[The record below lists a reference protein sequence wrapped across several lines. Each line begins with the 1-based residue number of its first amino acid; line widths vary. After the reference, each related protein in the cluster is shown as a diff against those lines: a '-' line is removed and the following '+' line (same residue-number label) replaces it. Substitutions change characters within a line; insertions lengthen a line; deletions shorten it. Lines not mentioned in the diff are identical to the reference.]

1 MKSYKKFFRYL
12 LFTIYYLLFTIVQ
25 IHFLPKKH
33 LADEIN
39 QTGFDKLLSLL
50 DADRETAGAKYE
62 SLRVR
67 LVKYFEWRNC
77 ETAEELADTVFD
89 RVSKKLAEGAEI
101 QNINAYST
109 TVAQFV
115 FKEFSRSR
123 EHLSENI
130 EDNPNIA
137 AEEIETDELSEN
149 RLVCLD
155 KCLAEFSDENR
166 LLIVA
171 YYDTDE
177 KTMIAAR
184 KRLSD
189 LMDISLNTLRI
200 RVCRLKSKLE
210 DCTFECCEKVPS

>member
-1 MKSYKKFFRYL
+1 M
-12 LFTIYYLLFTIVQ
+12 
-25 IHFLPKKH
+25 
-33 LADEIN
+33 ADGII
-39 QTGFDKLLSLL
+39 QTGFDKLLTLL
-50 DADRETAGAKYE
+50 DADRNAAGAKYE
-62 SLRVR
+62 SLRLR
-67 LVKYFEWRNC
+67 LVKYFEWGNC

-89 RVSKKLAEGAEI
+89 RVIKKLSEGEEI
-101 QNINAYST
+101 QNLNAYST

-115 FKEFSRSR
+115 FMEFSRSR
-123 EHLSENI
+123 EHLAENI

-137 AEEIETDELSEN
+137 ADEIETDELNEN

-166 LLIVA
+166 KLIIA

-184 KRLSD
+184 KRLCAS
-189 LMDISLNTLRI
+189 MNISLNTLRI

-210 DCTFECCEKVPS
+210 NCTVDCCQKVPNSKFQASS

>member
-1 MKSYKKFFRYL
+1 
-12 LFTIYYLLFTIVQ
+12 
-25 IHFLPKKH
+25 
-33 LADEIN
+33 LADGLI
-39 QTGFDKLLSLL
+39 QTGFDKLLGLL

-77 ETAEELADTVFD
+77 EMAEELADTVFD
-89 RVSKKLAEGAEI
+89 RVIKKLSEGEEI
-101 QNINAYST
+101 QNVNAYAT

-115 FKEFSRSR
+115 FMEFSRSR
-123 EHLSENI
+123 EHLAENI

-137 AEEIETDELSEN
+137 IEETPEDEKNE
-149 RLVCLD
+149 RRFVCLE

-166 LLIVA
+166 KLIIA

-189 LMDISLNTLRI
+189 AMDISLNTLRI

-210 DCTFECCEKVPS
+210 DCTFDCCRNE

>member
-1 MKSYKKFFRYL
+1 M
-12 LFTIYYLLFTIVQ
+12 
-25 IHFLPKKH
+25 
-33 LADEIN
+33 ADGII
-39 QTGFDKLLSLL
+39 QTGFDRFLSLL

-89 RVSKKLAEGAEI
+89 RVIKKLSEGEEI
-101 QNINAYST
+101 QNVNAYST

-115 FKEFSRSR
+115 FMEFSRSR
-123 EHLSENI
+123 EHLAENI
-130 EDNPNIA
+130 EDNPNIV
-137 AEEIETDELSEN
+137 AEETETDETNEN

-166 LLIVA
+166 RLIIA

-177 KTMIAAR
+177 RTMIAAR
-184 KRLSD
+184 KRLCDS
-189 LMDISLNTLRI
+189 MNISLNTLRI

-210 DCTFECCEKVPS
+210 DCTFDCCRN